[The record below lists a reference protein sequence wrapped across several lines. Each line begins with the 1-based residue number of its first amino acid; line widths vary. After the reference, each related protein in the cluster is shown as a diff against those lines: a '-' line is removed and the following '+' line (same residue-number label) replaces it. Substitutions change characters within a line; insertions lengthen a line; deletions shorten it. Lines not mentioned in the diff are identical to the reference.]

1 MTAPAQH
8 AADPIAERTRRRI
21 TRRLIP
27 FLFLLYIVAY
37 LDRVNVGFA
46 GLDMTRELG
55 FSNEVFGFGSGIFFI
70 GYVVLEIPGTIL
82 VELWSARK
90 WIARILIS
98 WGLLASL
105 TGLIHTAHQ
114 FYWIR
119 FLLGAAEAGFFPGII
134 VYLTHWYRYEDRGK
148 AVAMFMAAIPIAN
161 IVGAPISGLLLRVH
175 WLGYSGWRW
184 LLLLEGVPAVICGI
198 ATLFYLTD
206 WPKDARWLPADE
218 REWLTGELEREKRVK
233 QAARPLSIWQAM
245 RNRDVV
251 LLTLVYFFIVTGN
264 YGLNFWLPKILQK
277 LSGLSSFQ
285 TALIT
290 AIPFLAAL
298 PAMLVV
304 GWHSDRTGERR
315 WHTALSIFAVAAALA
330 ASQAVGDSVA
340 LSLVLFSIAAM
351 GLYSYLPSFWALPTT
366 FLSSAAAAACIG
378 LINAFGNLGGFV
390 GPYAVGFLS
399 NKTGNY
405 AAGVFYLVASAVVSG
420 LLVLLLRGTR
430 QLTSADA
437 ADPQP

>member
-1 MTAPAQH
+1 MSTVQQAVE
-8 AADPIAERTRRRI
+8 PIAERTRRRI
-21 TRRLIP
+21 TRRLMP
-27 FLFLLYIVAY
+27 FLFLLYIIAY

-46 GLDMTRELG
+46 GLEMTRELG
-55 FSNEVFGFGSGIFFI
+55 FSNEVFGFGAGIFFV
-70 GYVVLEIPGTIL
+70 GYFLLEIPGTMI

-90 WIARILIS
+90 WIARIMIS

-119 FLLGAAEAGFFPGII
+119 FALGAAEAGFFPGVI

-161 IVGAPISGLLLRVH
+161 IVGAPVSGLLLNIN
-175 WLGYSGWRW
+175 WLGYAGWRW
-184 LLLLEGVPAVICGI
+184 LLILEGIPAVICGVI
-198 ATLFYLTD
+198 TLFYLTD
-206 WPKDARWLPADE
+206 WPKDAHWLPQDE
-218 REWLTGELEREKRVK
+218 KNWITSQLEREKRTKKAVK
-233 QAARPLSIWQAM
+233 PLSVWQAV
-245 RNRDVV
+245 RHRDVV

-264 YGLNFWLPKILQK
+264 YGFGIWLPKIVQR
-277 LSGLSSFQ
+277 LSGLSSFWV
-285 TALIT
+285 TMVT

-315 WHTALSIFAVAAALA
+315 WHTAIPIFAVAFGLA
-330 ASQAVGDSVA
+330 ASQAVGGDVP
-340 LSLVLFSIAAM
+340 LSMALFSIAAM

-366 FLSSAAAAACIG
+366 FLDSAAAAACIG
-378 LINAFGNLGGFV
+378 LINSFGNLGGFV

-399 NKTGNY
+399 NKTRTY
-405 AAGVFYLVASAVVSG
+405 TAGLFYLVGSALLSG

-430 QLTSADA
+430 RLDER
-437 ADPQP
+437 

>member
-1 MTAPAQH
+1 MATPAQH
-8 AADPIAERTRRRI
+8 AAEPIAERTRRHV
-21 TRRLIP
+21 TRRLMP
-27 FLFLLYIVAY
+27 FLFLLYVVAY
-37 LDRVNVGFA
+37 RDRVNVGFA

-55 FSNEVFGFGSGIFFI
+55 FSNAVFGFGSGIFFV
-70 GYVVLEIPGTIL
+70 GYVLLEIPGTIL
-82 VELWSARK
+82 VEVWSARK

-98 WGLLASL
+98 WGILASL
-105 TGLIHTAHQ
+105 TGLIHTAQQ

-161 IVGAPISGLLLRVH
+161 ILGAPISSLLLQVH

-184 LLLLEGVPAVICGI
+184 LLFLEGFPAVICGI
-198 ATLFYLTD
+198 VTLYFLTD

-218 REWLTGELEREKRVK
+218 REWLTGELEREKKVK
-233 QAARPLSIWQAM
+233 QAAKPLSIWQAM
-245 RNRDVV
+245 RHRDVV

-277 LSGLSSFQ
+277 LSGLSSIQ
-285 TALIT
+285 ASLIT
-290 AIPFLAAL
+290 AIPYLASL
-298 PAMLVV
+298 PAMLAV
-304 GWHSDRTGERR
+304 GWHSDHTGERR
-315 WHTALSIFAVAAALA
+315 WHTALSIFAVAVALA
-330 ASQAVGDSVA
+330 ASQFVGESTA
-340 LSLVLFSIAAM
+340 LSLALFSIAAM

-378 LINAFGNLGGFV
+378 MINSFGNLGGFV
-390 GPYAVGFLS
+390 GPYAVGFFS
-399 NKTGNY
+399 DKTGSY
-405 AAGVFYLVASAVVSG
+405 AAGVFYLVGSAAVSG

-437 ADPQP
+437 ADPRP

>member
-1 MTAPAQH
+1 MTPATLQI
-8 AADPIAERTRRRI
+8 PIAERTRRRV
-21 TRRLIP
+21 TRRLMP

-55 FSNEVFGFGSGIFFI
+55 FSNEVFGFGAGIFFI
-70 GYVVLEIPGTIL
+70 GYVLLEIPGTIL

-90 WIARILIS
+90 WIARIMIS

-161 IVGAPISGLLLRVH
+161 IIGAPVSGLLLRID
-175 WLGYSGWRW
+175 WLGLAGWRW
-184 LLLLEGVPAVICGI
+184 LLILDGAPAVICGFVTI
-198 ATLFYLTD
+198 FYLTD
-206 WPKDARWLPADE
+206 WPKDARWLPDDE
-218 REWLTGELEREKRVK
+218 REWLTRELEMEKQTK
-233 QAARPLSIWQAM
+233 KAAKPLTVWQAL
-245 RNRDVV
+245 RNRDVA
-251 LLTLVYFFIVTGN
+251 LLTLVYFFIVTAN
-264 YGLNFWLPKILQK
+264 YGFGLWLPKILQK

-285 TALIT
+285 VTLIA

-304 GWHSDRTGERR
+304 GWHSDHTGERR
-315 WHTALSIFAVAAALA
+315 WHTALPIFSVGLALA
-330 ASQAVGDSVA
+330 ASQGVGGSVPLSIALFAV
-340 LSLVLFSIAAM
+340 AAM
-351 GLYSYLPSFWALPTT
+351 GLYSYLPGFWSMPTT
-366 FLSSAAAAACIG
+366 FLSEAAAAACIG
-378 LINAFGNLGGFV
+378 LINSFGNVGGFF
-390 GPYAVGFLS
+390 GPYIVGYLS

-405 AAGVFYLVASAVVSG
+405 QAGVFYLVASAMLSG
-420 LLVLLLRGTR
+420 LLVFLIRGTR
-430 QLTSADA
+430 RLSR
-437 ADPQP
+437 